1 MNGLR
6 NLREFQHHMTKL
18 KQLLFQTLSKVLR
31 LQPGHKFCLL
41 GRLSSEVGWHHYD
54 TIKALEERRKYKAK
68 VFYERKKQLIQLQ
81 LKAEKLAREQLS
93 DANAIL
99 APLSY
104 KA

>member
-1 MNGLR
+1 MFIDYPNSLEYLYACFHR
-6 NLREFQHHMTKL
+6 
-18 KQLLFQTLSKVLR
+18 VLR

-41 GRLSSEVGWHHYD
+41 GRLSSEVGWHYD
-54 TIKALEERRKYKAK
+54 TIKELEERRKSKAK
-68 VFYERKKQLIQLQ
+68 VFYERKTQLIQLR
-81 LKAEKLAREQLS
+81 LKAEKLAGEQLS